1 MRCSNLYLKE
11 VEFLALLYQ
20 NLKEIGV
27 LVLLFFTYTLIKALN
42 HNIMYQ
48 KKSTEKLKSG
58 IRSTLIFLA
67 ATIVSLIYLL
77 VMISLSMSQFPVE
90 EFRKYVMDW
99 NESVPFLILIIIY
112 SMVFALALWPFIG
125 EHSRKYYYMENVG
138 NIIIEREIINRL
150 TIGNRDK
157 LILKDGKETYTE
169 VDVTD
174 VTYLKYKIQ
183 RQNYLSIVRDIESH
197 MRKIKDKHIAWKIM
211 ICSIAFGI
219 PSVYLIWQISEFIDQ
234 LKNFKTYIYMYI
246 GILTL
251 PVIVLTELYVLAWVV
266 FRSLFTKKSK

>member
-58 IRSTLIFLA
+58 IRSTLIFLV

-183 RQNYLSIVRDIESH
+183 RQNYLLIVRDIESH

>member
-58 IRSTLIFLA
+58 IRSTLIFLV

-169 VDVTD
+169 VNVTD

>member
-1 MRCSNLYLKE
+1 MYLKE

-42 HNIMYQ
+42 YNIMHQ

-58 IRSTLIFLA
+58 IRSTLIFLV

-211 ICSIAFGI
+211 ICSIALGI

>member
-1 MRCSNLYLKE
+1 MKCSNLYLKE

-42 HNIMYQ
+42 HNIMHQ

-58 IRSTLIFLA
+58 IRSTLIFLVV
-67 ATIVSLIYLL
+67 TIVSLIYLL
-77 VMISLSMSQFPVE
+77 VMMSLSMSQFPVE

-138 NIIIEREIINRL
+138 NVIIEREIINRL

>member
-1 MRCSNLYLKE
+1 MYLKE

>member
-42 HNIMYQ
+42 HNIMHQ

-58 IRSTLIFLA
+58 IRSTLIFLV

-138 NIIIEREIINRL
+138 NVIIEREIINRL

-266 FRSLFTKKSK
+266 FRSLFTRISK

>member
-1 MRCSNLYLKE
+1 MHLKE
-11 VEFLALLYQ
+11 VEFLAVLYQ
-20 NLKEIGV
+20 NLKEIGIW
-27 LVLLFFTYTLIKALN
+27 VLLFFTYTIIKSLN
-42 HNIMYQ
+42 YNIMYQ

-58 IRSTLIFLA
+58 IRSTIIFLS
-67 ATIVSLIYLL
+67 ATIVSFIYLL
-77 VMISLSMSQFPVE
+77 LMISLSMSQFPVE

-99 NESVPFLILIIIY
+99 DESVPFLIMIIIY
-112 SMVFALALWPFIG
+112 SMVFTLALWPFIG

-138 NIIIEREIINRL
+138 NVIIEREIINRL

-183 RQNYLSIVRDIESH
+183 RQNYLSIVRDIERY
-197 MRKIKDKHIAWKIM
+197 MRKIKNKHIAWKIM

-219 PSVYLIWQISEFIDQ
+219 PSAYLIWLISEFIDQ
-234 LKNFKTYIYMYI
+234 LKFFIYWFT
-246 GILTL
+246 GL
-251 PVIVLTELYVLAWVV
+251 IV
-266 FRSLFTKKSK
+266 

>member
-58 IRSTLIFLA
+58 IRSTLIFLV

-211 ICSIAFGI
+211 ICSIALGI